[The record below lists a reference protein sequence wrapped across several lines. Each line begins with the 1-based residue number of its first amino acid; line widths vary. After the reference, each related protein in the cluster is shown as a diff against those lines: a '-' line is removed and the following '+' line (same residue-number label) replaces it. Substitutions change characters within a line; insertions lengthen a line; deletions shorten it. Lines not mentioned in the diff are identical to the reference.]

1 MWSFFL
7 TQRSKRP
14 HYSIN
19 VNRIFYGGII
29 VTAEISE
36 LSTLAIYSES
46 CSSEERRTPHIRET
60 LCMHTHAQPFPRLP
74 IMTLSQHLSCAFCQ
88 FEMKYVSPGNKLVE
102 ESLYQWLY
110 AEQDKS

>member
-1 MWSFFL
+1 M
-7 TQRSKRP
+7 P
-14 HYSIN
+14 
-19 VNRIFYGGII
+19 I

-46 CSSEERRTPHIRET
+46 CSSEERRTPHIRERQ
-60 LCMHTHAQPFPRLP
+60 CMHTHAQPFPRLA
-74 IMTLSQHLSCAFCQ
+74 IMSPSQRLSCAFRQ
-88 FEMKYVSPGNKLVE
+88 FEMKYVSPGNKLGQ